1 MNPFTAILGVVVL
14 VKLFNKFMD
23 GYSTKV
29 DSEDNIQLNRV
40 ARPPLF
46 NYSNANLVDT
56 SLLSYY
62 SNMLN
67 LNQEPEV
74 NLEVLDN
81 HYYRIVQQIENDRDL
96 GLRVNIDVHELVTAH
111 AYMTDMCRYFGNRN

>member
-1 MNPFTAILGVVVL
+1 MQPFSTILGVFVL
-14 VKLFNKFMD
+14 VRLLNKFIN
-23 GYSTKV
+23 GYSRKD
-29 DSEDNIQLNRV
+29 DSEENIQLNRV
-40 ARPPLF
+40 VKPPLF
-46 NYSNANLVDT
+46 NYSNENLLHT

-67 LNQEPEV
+67 LDHEPEV

-81 HYYRIVQQIENDRDL
+81 HYYRIVQQLENDKDL
-96 GLRVNIDVHELVTAH
+96 GLRVNVDVHELISAH

>member
-1 MNPFTAILGVVVL
+1 MKAFTSILGVFVL
-14 VKLFNKFMD
+14 VRLFSKFMD
-23 GYSTKV
+23 GYGTKD
-29 DSEDNIQLNRV
+29 DSEDTIQLNRV
-40 ARPPLF
+40 AKSPLF
-46 NYSNANLVDT
+46 NYSNENLVDT

-81 HYYRIVQQIENDRDL
+81 HYYRIVQQMENDRDL
-96 GLRVNIDVHELVTAH
+96 GLRVNIHLHELISAH
-111 AYMTDMCRYFGNRN
+111 AYMIDMCRYFGNRN

>member
-1 MNPFTAILGVVVL
+1 MNAFTAILGVFVL
-14 VKLFNKFMD
+14 VRLFSKFMD
-23 GYSTKV
+23 GFGTKD
-29 DSEDNIQLNRV
+29 DSEDTIQLNRV
-40 ARPPLF
+40 AKSTLF
-46 NYSNANLVDT
+46 NYSNENLVDT

-81 HYYRIVQQIENDRDL
+81 HYYSIVQQMENDRDL
-96 GLRVNIDVHELVTAH
+96 GLRVNVDVHELISAH